1 MAANAG
7 DGAKATLLLDED
19 RIKVGL
25 VGNLKDY
32 TFVDRTGATVTGA
45 HVDYNGAPTGYAT
58 DPSEVINY
66 VDAHDNETLFD
77 ALTYKLPPATSMADR
92 VRMNTLALATVT
104 LGQGPSF
111 WHAGADLL
119 RSKSLDRNS
128 YDSGDWFNRID
139 FSGQQSTF
147 GSGLPVESKN
157 SDKWSYMKDLLAN
170 PDLKPGAA
178 DMAAATAGAQAL
190 LKIRS
195 SSPLF
200 RLGSAS
206 LIQQKVS
213 FPNSGPTSAPG
224 VIVMQIDDRVGRN
237 VDPRL
242 KRIVVVFNATPKAE
256 TVPITGAAG
265 LVLNP
270 VQAGGA
276 DSVVKETSVTATSVT
291 VPARTVAVL
300 QQ

>member
-1 MAANAG
+1 M
-7 DGAKATLLLDED
+7 
-19 RIKVGL
+19 
-25 VGNLKDY
+25 
-32 TFVDRTGATVTGA
+32 TGAQ
-45 HVDYNGAPTGYAT
+45 VDYNGAPTGYTA

-77 ALTYKLPPATSMADR
+77 ALTYKLPVGTSMADR
-92 VRMNTLALATVT
+92 VRMNTLSLATVT

-147 GSGLPVESKN
+147 GSGLPVEADN
-157 SDKWSYMKDLLAN
+157 SAKWVVHAR
-170 PDLKPGAA
+170 PAGEPGAEAGAA

-213 FPNSGPTSAPG
+213 FPNSGPSVDRPG
-224 VIVMQIDDRVGRN
+224 
-237 VDPRL
+237 
-242 KRIVVVFNATPKAE
+242 
-256 TVPITGAAG
+256 
-265 LVLNP
+265 
-270 VQAGGA
+270 
-276 DSVVKETSVTATSVT
+276 
-291 VPARTVAVL
+291 
-300 QQ
+300 